1 MLVEESVIGWKEF
14 ELEVMR
20 DKADNV
26 IIVCSIENF
35 DPMGV
40 HTGDSIT
47 VAPQQTLTNDEYQAM
62 RDEAKRIIRA
72 IGVETGGSNIQFA
85 VHPKTGRRH
94 LHRDESAR
102 LALVGAGVEGD
113 RLPDREVRGA
123 SSPPATRSTRS
134 RTTSPRKRR
143 RRSSRRSTTWW

>member
-1 MLVEESVIGWKEF
+1 IARGLDLSPVHRVLVEESVIGWKEF

-35 DPMGV
+35 DAMGV

-72 IGVETGGSNIQFA
+72 IGVETRSEERRVGKEGRGG
-85 VHPKTGRRH
+85 
-94 LHRDESAR
+94 
-102 LALVGAGVEGD
+102 GAG
-113 RLPDREVRGA
+113 
-123 SSPPATRSTRS
+123 
-134 RTTSPRKRR
+134 
-143 RRSSRRSTTWW
+143 